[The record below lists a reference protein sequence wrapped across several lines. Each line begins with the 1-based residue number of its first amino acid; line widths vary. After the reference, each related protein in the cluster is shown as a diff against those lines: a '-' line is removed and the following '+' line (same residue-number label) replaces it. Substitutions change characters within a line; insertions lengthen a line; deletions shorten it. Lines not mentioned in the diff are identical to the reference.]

1 MIKAPKAKSS
11 NRRFQ
16 SGKWSKLV
24 DNQNIAGYFF
34 IMPWVLGFLAFT
46 IIPIFASLY
55 LSFTSYNLTSSPKW
69 VGIQNYVRMF
79 TDDPLFYKSIKVT
92 LYYVIFAVPLKV
104 GFALMI
110 AFLLHRRSRAANFY
124 RSVFYLP
131 SLIGGSVAVALIWKD
146 IFSIRGPINSFL
158 ELIGLKGVQWL
169 GDPRYAIWTLI
180 AMTVWQFGSSM
191 IIFAAGLKQIPEVYY
206 EAARI
211 DGANRFHS
219 FIYITLPSLS
229 PVIFFNLVMQMIS
242 AFMTFTQAFLIT
254 LGGLLDSTL
263 FYALYLYR
271 RAFAY
276 FDMGYASAMAWV
288 LLIIIA
294 AVTALVFKSSQYW
307 VYYESKEK

>member
-1 MIKAPKAKSS
+1 MKKAPKAKTAVKSLK
-11 NRRFQ
+11 
-16 SGKWSKLV
+16 SGRWTQIV
-24 DNQNIAGYFF
+24 NNDNIAGYFF
-34 IMPWVLGFLAFT
+34 ILPWLIGFLSFT
-46 IIPIFASLY
+46 ILPIFASLF

-69 VGIQNYVRMF
+69 VGIENYVRMF
-79 TDDPLFYKSIKVT
+79 TDDPLFFKSIKVT

-104 GFALMI
+104 GFALLV

-146 IFSIRGPINSFL
+146 IFSINGPINSLLKIF
-158 ELIGLKGVQWL
+158 GLKGVQWL
-169 GDPRYAIWTLI
+169 GDPRFAIWTLI

-191 IIFAAGLKQIPEVYY
+191 IIFAAGLKQIPETYY
-206 EAARI
+206 EAAKI
-211 DGANRFHS
+211 DGASRFHS

-229 PVIFFNLVMQMIS
+229 PVIFFNLVMQMIN

-254 LGGLLDSTL
+254 LGGPLDSTL

-276 FDMGYASAMAWV
+276 FDMGYASAMAWI